1 MKKKMIFGGFGIVAL
16 AVIGGILLNSGRG
29 STEGQYQ
36 FAEITRGD
44 LESTISSSGA
54 LSPVTTVQVGTQ
66 VSGTIDRIY
75 ADFNDRV
82 KKGQLVAVLDTLLLK
97 VAVLDAR
104 AALERAEA
112 QLEEAL
118 ANYNRNKQ
126 LFEDKLI
133 SDAEFLP
140 FQITLKIQQA
150 ALKSARAV
158 LQRAER
164 NLQYAYIYSPIN
176 GTVIQR
182 NVEAG
187 QTVAASLS
195 APTLFE
201 IAEDLSKME
210 ILAEVDESDIG
221 LIKIGQPVRFDVQAY
236 PDKTF
241 RGTVR
246 QIRLKPQT
254 ISNVVTYTVVVN
266 ADNEENLLLPGMT
279 ATIDFVIEQKQ
290 DVLLIPNAA
299 LRFQAPE
306 KMLAEFR
313 ERRQKELAA
322 LPDSLKERRMG
333 RMGGGS
339 GFGNRQG
346 RSGRSA
352 SDFKQ
357 VWYLGEDGQP
367 AMEPVRIGMSDGTN
381 TEILRS
387 RNLQEGMKVIISA
400 SQESTASTRQ
410 GSTPARNFTPGPRP
424 F

>member
-1 MKKKMIFGGFGIVAL
+1 
-16 AVIGGILLNSGRG
+16 
-29 STEGQYQ
+29 
-36 FAEITRGD
+36 
-44 LESTISSSGA
+44 
-54 LSPVTTVQVGTQ
+54 
-66 VSGTIDRIY
+66 
-75 ADFNDRV
+75 
-82 KKGQLVAVLDTLLLK
+82 
-97 VAVLDAR
+97 
-104 AALERAEA
+104 
-112 QLEEAL
+112 
-118 ANYNRNKQ
+118 
-126 LFEDKLI
+126 
-133 SDAEFLP
+133 
-140 FQITLKIQQA
+140 
-150 ALKSARAV
+150 
-158 LQRAER
+158 
-164 NLQYAYIYSPIN
+164 
-176 GTVIQR
+176 
-182 NVEAG
+182 
-187 QTVAASLS
+187 
-195 APTLFE
+195 
-201 IAEDLSKME
+201 ME